1 MTFPGP
7 PNPSLTHHSVPG
19 GKHSLH
25 FMGEEIETQSP
36 SCLFLVHRKRR
47 RLGTCPAWTLPPGH
61 LCRRLVPTPP
71 PPSSAEEP
79 RRALSAGSV
88 CFSELSWTGA
98 TPGGGAPGPHPQAFP
113 RREKAGRRPL
123 LTPRYF
129 HFQTPV
135 KTAHSRASVLSSAPP
150 GPGQQGLW
158 PPDAAPL
165 RSNISTSA
173 HSSRPE
179 SRGSPLPRGQ
189 RSSFLSVDSHR
200 PPGSFF

>member
-1 MTFPGP
+1 MD
-7 PNPSLTHHSVPG
+7 
-19 GKHSLH
+19 
-25 FMGEEIETQSP
+25 EEIETQSP

-47 RLGTCPAWTLPPGH
+47 RLGTCPAWTLPPRH

-123 LTPRYF
+123 LTPHYF

-135 KTAHSRASVLSSAPP
+135 KTAHSRSSVLSSAPP

>member
-19 GKHSLH
+19 GSIPSISWVRKLRLRAQVAC
-25 FMGEEIETQSP
+25 FWYIESAVGWERVQP
-36 SCLFLVHRKRR
+36 GRFPP
-47 RLGTCPAWTLPPGH
+47 GTCADGWCPRPRRPPV
-61 LCRRLVPTPP
+61 L
-71 PPSSAEEP
+71 SEP

-135 KTAHSRASVLSSAPP
+135 KTAHSCSSMLSSAPP

-179 SRGSPLPRGQ
+179 SRESPLPRGQ
-189 RSSFLSVDSHR
+189 RSSSLSVDSHR